1 MDINQLID
9 QIHLQHL
16 EGLNDNVKSALFTDD
31 HDALFELGTTL
42 MQFGIVQEGKLVFE
56 RLFELYP
63 DEPEVLSFY
72 IESLIDTNDM
82 DQALMILHGL
92 PKTIERLMLEADIF
106 QQQDMP
112 EVAIEKVKEAYEL
125 SSEDPVLSFA
135 LAELYYFDGQYLPA
149 VRNYETLLNSGIDE
163 INNVNLNLRIADSLL
178 QTGDYDQAV
187 VYYEKI
193 DEKDYTSD
201 DFFKKAISYQKSGL
215 MDRAISTL
223 QSLLDKDP
231 DFMQAY
237 LLLVE
242 LLESERKYEDAI
254 LVGQQGIRLN
264 EFYKELLADTGRIM
278 IKMHNEKG
286 ADYLIQVLTID
297 PSYTEAGLVLADY
310 YRKEEL
316 YEEMVQLFTVIDEDD
331 IDPEILWHLAYSYQ
345 QLEKDKEAKH
355 FYKEA
360 YNSLNENVSFL
371 KDYYYYSRE
380 IADQMRSEQLYKI
393 IISLDP
399 EFDDIY

>member
-1 MDINQLID
+1 
-9 QIHLQHL
+9 
-16 EGLNDNVKSALFTDD
+16 
-31 HDALFELGTTL
+31 
-42 MQFGIVQEGKLVFE
+42 
-56 RLFELYP
+56 
-63 DEPEVLSFY
+63 
-72 IESLIDTNDM
+72 
-82 DQALMILHGL
+82 
-92 PKTIERLMLEADIF
+92 
-106 QQQDMP
+106 
-112 EVAIEKVKEAYEL
+112 
-125 SSEDPVLSFA
+125 
-135 LAELYYFDGQYLPA
+135 
-149 VRNYETLLNSGIDE
+149 
-163 INNVNLNLRIADSLL
+163 
-178 QTGDYDQAV
+178 
-187 VYYEKI
+187 
-193 DEKDYTSD
+193 
-201 DFFKKAISYQKSGL
+201 

-264 EFYKELLADTGRIM
+264 EFYKELLVDTGRIM
-278 IKMHNEKG
+278 IKMHNEEG
-286 ADYLIQVLTID
+286 ADYLIQALTID

-371 KDYYYYSRE
+371 KDYYYYTE
-380 IADQMRSEQLYKI
+380 K
-393 IISLDP
+393 
-399 EFDDIY
+399 

>member
-16 EGLNDNVKSALFTDD
+16 EGLSENVKGALFTDD
-31 HDALFELGTTL
+31 HDALYELGATL

-63 DEPEVLSFY
+63 EEPEVLSFY
-72 IESLIDTNDM
+72 IESLIDTNEM
-82 DQALMILHGL
+82 DKALMILHGL
-92 PKTIERLMLEADIF
+92 PKTVERLLLEADIY

-112 EVAIEKVKEAYEL
+112 EVAIDKVKEAYEL

-149 VRNYETLLNSGIDE
+149 VRNYETLINSGIDE
-163 INNVNLNLRIADSLL
+163 INNIMLHLRIADSLL
-178 QTGDYDQAV
+178 QTGDYEQAV
-187 VYYEKI
+187 MYYEKV

-201 DFFKKAISYQKSGL
+201 DFFKKAISYQKA
-215 MDRAISTL
+215 DFIERAIQTL
-223 QSLLDKDP
+223 QTLLDKDP
-231 DFMQAY
+231 DYMQAY
-237 LLLVE
+237 LLLVQ

-254 LVGQQGIRLN
+254 IAGQKGIRLN

-286 ADYLIQVLTID
+286 TEYLIQALTID

-310 YRKEEL
+310 YRKEEM
-316 YEEMVQLFTVIDEDD
+316 YEEMIQLFTVVDEED

-360 YNSLNENVSFL
+360 YNSLNENISFL

-380 IADQMRSEQLYKI
+380 IADNERSAQLLKI
-393 IISLDP
+393 IVALEPD
-399 EFDDIY
+399 FDGNY

>member
-16 EGLNDNVKSALFTDD
+16 EGLNDNVKSALFTED

-82 DQALMILHGL
+82 DQALMTLHGL

-286 ADYLIQVLTID
+286 ADYLIQALTID

-345 QLEKDKEAKH
+345 QLEKDKEAQH